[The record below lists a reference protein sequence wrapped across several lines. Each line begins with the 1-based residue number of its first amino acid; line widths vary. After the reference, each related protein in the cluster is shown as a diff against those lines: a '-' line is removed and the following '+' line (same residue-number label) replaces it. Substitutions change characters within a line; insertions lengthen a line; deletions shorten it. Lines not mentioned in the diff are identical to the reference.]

1 MPTYGMHVENKL
13 ARPSASWLSGE
24 ASLRTRSCLGLLG
37 ASSSLG
43 QRVGWAVLAGH
54 IGRVGSCAGCCGT
67 RDGQSY
73 RHIGATGCEPVSVV
87 AGTTTAVEDCGTRT
101 SKGATSCGLTH
112 RRLRLTNVPR
122 YEILIVVQRRK
133 NGLRRDLGCRSFLRV
148 DASTDA
154 MGSENVPRGRQ
165 QCRRGDEEGGRRA
178 RDREEPH
185 RKTERTIHGA
195 PEGGDIKRS
204 CAYFVPPPGPRL
216 GTPRTPPSLIPW
228 LAMLRRCIFVAGLA
242 ASAKAF
248 QPAGAARASGT
259 SVARTPA
266 WRCASPV
273 VALELSGE
281 HAKSGWCLAFVS
293 PRPVLP
299 GPPCGAPL
307 YRLLKLASHARPV
320 APY

>member
-73 RHIGATGCEPVSVV
+73 RHIGGTGCEPVSVV

-178 RDREEPH
+178 I
-185 RKTERTIHGA
+185 ERSHIEDGA
-195 PEGGDIKRS
+195 NNP
-204 CAYFVPPPGPRL
+204 
-216 GTPRTPPSLIPW
+216 
-228 LAMLRRCIFVAGLA
+228 
-242 ASAKAF
+242 
-248 QPAGAARASGT
+248 
-259 SVARTPA
+259 
-266 WRCASPV
+266 
-273 VALELSGE
+273 
-281 HAKSGWCLAFVS
+281 
-293 PRPVLP
+293 
-299 GPPCGAPL
+299 
-307 YRLLKLASHARPV
+307 ARPV
-320 APY
+320 VQIDR